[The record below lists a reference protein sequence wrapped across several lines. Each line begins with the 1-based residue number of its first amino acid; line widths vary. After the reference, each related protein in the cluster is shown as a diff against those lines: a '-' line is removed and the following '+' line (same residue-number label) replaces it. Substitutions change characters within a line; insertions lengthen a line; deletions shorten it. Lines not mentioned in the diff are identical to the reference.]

1 MKVSQDRYNYSFK
14 VGRSCEDKFKGVM
27 ASRGHDVFKSSK
39 YDDIHKHIDFYVA
52 GYSFD
57 VKGHRHLECI
67 WLELTNVRGDKGWLK
82 GEATYIVFDIVELKS
97 FCFFKRKDL
106 LKYVE
111 ENITE
116 TTESKEDY
124 NKLYTRAKWGKLD
137 VITKVKFD
145 DIKNLM
151 TQSIAY

>member
-1 MKVSQDRYNYSFK
+1 MKVSEYRYKYSK
-14 VGRSCEDKFKGVM
+14 KLGDSCEDKFKDLM
-27 ASRGHDVFKSSK
+27 TSRGHEIYKSSH
-39 YDDIHKHIDFYVA
+39 YDDIYKHIDFYIA

-67 WLELTNVRGDKGWLK
+67 WLEVTNVNGNNGWLK

-106 LKYVE
+106 LNYVQ

-116 TTESKEDY
+116 TTESKEEY
-124 NKLYTRAKWGKLD
+124 NKLYTRA
-137 VITKVKFD
+137 
-145 DIKNLM
+145 N
-151 TQSIAY
+151 

>member
-1 MKVSQDRYNYSFK
+1 MKVSEYRYKYSK
-14 VGRSCEDKFKGVM
+14 KLGDSCEDKFKDLM
-27 ASRGHDVFKSSK
+27 TSRGHEIYKSSH
-39 YDDIHKHIDFYVA
+39 YDDIYKHIDFYIA

-67 WLELTNVRGDKGWLK
+67 WLEVTNVNGNNGWLK

-106 LKYVE
+106 LNYVQ
-111 ENITE
+111 ENISE
-116 TTESKEDY
+116 TTESKEEY

-151 TQSIAY
+151 VQSLAY

>member
-1 MKVSQDRYNYSFK
+1 MKVSEYRYKYSK
-14 VGRSCEDKFKGVM
+14 KLGDSCEDKFKDLM
-27 ASRGHDVFKSSK
+27 TSRGHEIYKSSH
-39 YDDIHKHIDFYVA
+39 YDDIYKHIDFYIA

-67 WLELTNVRGDKGWLK
+67 WLEVTNVNGNNGWLK

-106 LKYVE
+106 LNYVQ

-116 TTESKEDY
+116 TTESKEEY

-151 TQSIAY
+151 VQSLAY

>member
-1 MKVSQDRYNYSFK
+1 MKVSDYRYKYSHELGK
-14 VGRSCEDKFKGVM
+14 SCEDKFKDLM
-27 ASRGHDVFKSSK
+27 TSRGHEIYKSSK
-39 YDDIHKHIDFYVA
+39 YDDIYKHIDFYIA

-57 VKGHRHLECI
+57 VKGHRHLDCI
-67 WLELTNVRGDKGWLK
+67 WLELTNVNGNKGWLK

-106 LKYVE
+106 LNYVQ

-116 TTESKEDY
+116 TTETKDEY

-151 TQSIAY
+151 KQSVAY

>member
-1 MKVSQDRYNYSFK
+1 MKVSDYRYKYSHELGK
-14 VGRSCEDKFKGVM
+14 SCEDKFKDLM
-27 ASRGHDVFKSSK
+27 TSRGHEIYKSSK
-39 YDDIHKHIDFYVA
+39 YDDIYKHIDFYIA

-57 VKGHRHLECI
+57 VKGHRHLDCI
-67 WLELTNVRGDKGWLK
+67 WLELTNVNGNKGWLK

-106 LKYVE
+106 LKYVQ

-116 TTESKEDY
+116 TTETKDEY

-145 DIKNLM
+145 NIKNLM
-151 TQSIAY
+151 KQSVAY

>member
-1 MKVSQDRYNYSFK
+1 MKVSDYRYKYSHELGK
-14 VGRSCEDKFKGVM
+14 SCEDKFKDLM
-27 ASRGHDVFKSSK
+27 TSRGHEIYKSSK
-39 YDDIHKHIDFYVA
+39 YDDIYRHIDFYIA

-57 VKGHRHLECI
+57 VKGHRHLDCI
-67 WLELTNVRGDKGWLK
+67 WLELTNVNGNKGWLK

-106 LKYVE
+106 LNYVQ

-116 TTESKEDY
+116 TTETKDEY

-151 TQSIAY
+151 KQSVAY